1 MSLLFQ
7 NVLKEIQESKKELEI
22 SFQDWTEDEVQ
33 LILLHLKNSP
43 NQIKSLCFGNLPRY
57 AVQPLGN
64 VLLENYLQKLYL
76 SGNHIGDSGAKVI
89 GDMLQVNSSLQV
101 IDLNSN
107 LISDIGVLS
116 LSHALRRPSCNII
129 EFLLAVNRVSDQG
142 ARSLAESLL
151 ENQSLISLNLGVNE
165 IGDIGATFLGT
176 ALLSNRTLKELYLS
190 GNLIGDHGASSLAS
204 SFETNASVR
213 VIFDLG
219 FNRIQN
225 HGAKSF
231 ANTIKQ
237 YHGLEILYLD
247 QNQIEED
254 GGEALLESIKVN
266 VSLKDLKL
274 EDNLFSL
281 ELEKKFNKILNL
293 RRSVEVLNILSLCS
307 IRTIPRLGNR
317 SFIRILPIEL
327 MKRLA
332 LFLIL

>member
-7 NVLKEIQESKKELEI
+7 YVLQEIQESKKELEI

-33 LILLHLKNSP
+33 LILLHLKTSP
-43 NQIKSLCFGNLPRY
+43 NQIKSLCFGNLPHY

-116 LSHALRRPSCNII
+116 LSHALRRPNCNII

-307 IRTIPRLGNR
+307 IRTIPRLGNG